1 MTTCYLVDLRLSQ
14 EYAIASRA
22 NDAMPSSHEL
32 QDEFPEKRSQKSRD
46 QVKSN
51 PLEPTT
57 TGALLLQSLLRL
69 HAPHNA
75 LVLDRYAQGKRPDA
89 LQL

>member
-1 MTTCYLVDLRLSQ
+1 MTLCSWSILRLSQ
-14 EYAIASRA
+14 EYTAASRA
-22 NDAMPSSHEL
+22 NDAMPSSHEP
-32 QDEFPEKRSQKSRD
+32 QDEFTEKRFQKLRD

-75 LVLDRYAQGKRPDA
+75 LVLDRYAQGKRFDA